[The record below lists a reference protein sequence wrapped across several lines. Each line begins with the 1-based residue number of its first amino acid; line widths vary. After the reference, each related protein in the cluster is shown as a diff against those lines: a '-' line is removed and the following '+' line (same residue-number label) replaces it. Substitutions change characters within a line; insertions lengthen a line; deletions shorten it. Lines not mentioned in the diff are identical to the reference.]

1 MNELQ
6 KIPHSEV
13 WKVIKDFD
21 FENAHKAMVATG
33 WKWTTHN
40 PNDSQETETPSIQ
53 RLIKCAM
60 NMLKDSAD
68 SGSGYSTGGFSV
80 NRLKRKDGTDYLH
93 LSFTIESADS
103 EYPQ

>member
-13 WKVIKDFD
+13 WKVIEDFD
-21 FENAHKAMVATG
+21 FEKVHKAMVATG

-40 PNDSQETETPSIQ
+40 PNDSQEVETPSIP
-53 RLIKCAM
+53 RLIKTCLR
-60 NMLKDSAD
+60 MLKDASD
-68 SGSGYSTGGFSV
+68 GGTGCSTGGFSV
-80 NRLKRKDGTDYLH
+80 NRFKREDGTDYLD